1 MYFLTLDFIIVQLD
15 SSFIIF
21 KTLKIM
27 ELAKLIKN
35 ISVDINISL
44 SILNISNLDFIIL
57 LQLKIYI
64 FESNDT

>member
-27 ELAKLIKN
+27 KLAKLIKN